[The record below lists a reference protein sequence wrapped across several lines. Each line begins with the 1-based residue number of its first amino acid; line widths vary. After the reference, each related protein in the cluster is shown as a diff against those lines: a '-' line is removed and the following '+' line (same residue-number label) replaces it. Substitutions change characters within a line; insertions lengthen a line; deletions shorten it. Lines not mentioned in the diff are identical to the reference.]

1 MITQE
6 IQRKNCIEPLQL
18 EVLRMQT
25 AAPCPGKAPKEGWGA
40 HTPTH
45 IPAHHPEELPEPLL
59 SSPRSHT
66 EHIEVPYEDPT

>member
-1 MITQE
+1 
-6 IQRKNCIEPLQL
+6 
-18 EVLRMQT
+18 MQT

-45 IPAHHPEELPEPLL
+45 IPAHRPEKLPEPLL